1 MCGMCVCVRGGGG
14 GGWSVEWGG
23 GGGGEGASFGAEIL
37 YPSFFGHAYTM
48 DVKPISHKCRLVK
61 KICSKKNCHF

>member
-1 MCGMCVCVRGGGG
+1 MRYVCLCAGGWGGGGGAWSGGGG
-14 GGWSVEWGG
+14 GGA
-23 GGGGEGASFGAEIL
+23 EGASFGAEIL